1 MGKKIRNLRNI
12 ILAKK
17 KKKIHQFSQKHNRE
31 NNLDQNEEGIDHCP
45 AKHSQ
50 IRKTWRNVDVAQN
63 ISHHLKNPFLFFFTE
78 QIYDSQRMN
87 LLFFPESKITF
98 N

>member
-1 MGKKIRNLRNI
+1 MEKKIRNLRNI

-31 NNLDQNEEGIDHCP
+31 NNLDQTEEGIDHCP

-50 IRKTWRNVDVAQN
+50 IGKTWRNVDVAQN
-63 ISHHLKNPFLFFFTE
+63 ISHHLKNPSLFFF
-78 QIYDSQRMN
+78 Y
-87 LLFFPESKITF
+87 
-98 N
+98 